1 MHLLKNMNKEIQNFK
16 ALYYEYYQP
25 LCNHAFKYLSDRDE
39 SEDVVQEVLIR
50 FWELKKEMPDGLAL
64 RNYLFAAVRNR
75 SISVLRKKNNIR
87 FVPMDEHD
95 IDDAEDIYEE
105 KNEGD
110 VSLLIEKAFEDLSPK
125 CAEVFKL
132 SRIGKLKYTEI
143 AEQLGIS
150 VKTVENQ
157 MGKAIKHMRDFIAR
171 NPLFSVFFILYIV
184 YRYIGVLTESALYR

>member
-1 MHLLKNMNKEIQNFK
+1 MNKEIQNFK
-16 ALYYEYYQP
+16 TLYYEYYQP

-50 FWELKKEMPDGLAL
+50 FWELKKEMMNDPAV
-64 RNYLFAAVRNR
+64 RNYLFAAVRNG

-87 FVPMDEHD
+87 FFPIDKND
-95 IDDAEDIYEE
+95 IYASEDIYEE
-105 KNEGD
+105 KSEGD
-110 VSLLIEKAFEDLSPK
+110 ISLFIEKAFEDLSPK

-132 SRIGKLKYTEI
+132 SRIGKLTYAEI
-143 AEQLGIS
+143 ANQLDIS

-171 NPLFSVFFILYIV
+171 NPLFSIFFTLYMV
-184 YRYIGVLTESALYR
+184 YRHIGVLIDVALYK